1 MSSCWIVLESSF
13 FCLLILYISSQVHKK
28 PSGQVILKL
37 ADFGLAMVVK
47 SPIFTVCGTPT
58 YVAPE
63 ILEETGYGLKVD
75 MWAAGVI
82 TYIMLCGFP
91 PFRSAKKDQ
100 DELFDLI
107 MEGDYEFL
115 SPYWDNVSNEAKD
128 LISKLLVV
136 NHNERFSAEEVLL
149 HPWVKHR
156 ADTLGREFLS
166 ENPKARRKF
175 KAAAIAVQGAKRL
188 ENLAEQFQGQRGE
201 KIIITW

>member
-1 MSSCWIVLESSF
+1 M
-13 FCLLILYISSQVHKK
+13 YISLQVHKK
-28 PSGQVILKL
+28 PNGQVILKL
-37 ADFGLAMVVK
+37 ADFGLARVVK

-63 ILEETGYGLKVD
+63 ILEEAGYGLKVD

-136 NHNERFSAEEVLL
+136 NHNERYSAEEVLS
-149 HPWVKHR
+149 HPWIKHR
-156 ADTLGREFLS
+156 VDSLGREFLG
-166 ENPKARRKF
+166 ENPEARRKF
-175 KAAAIAVQGAKRL
+175 KAAALAVQGAKRF
-188 ENLAEQFQGQRGE
+188 ENLAEQFQRQRGE
-201 KIIITW
+201 KIIIT